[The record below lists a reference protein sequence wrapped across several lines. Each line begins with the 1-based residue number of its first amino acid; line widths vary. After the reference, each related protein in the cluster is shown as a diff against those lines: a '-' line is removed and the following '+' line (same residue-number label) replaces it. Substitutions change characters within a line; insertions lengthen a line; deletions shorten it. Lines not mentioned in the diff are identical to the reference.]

1 MCYISLFCVLT
12 RFLDTRLA
20 LFILCVL
27 QYLSSFF
34 LRIFFLFL
42 FFLPFLYLL
51 SVLYIHI
58 SCIVFREGL
67 PSLKHKIN
75 STLVCFLF
83 LSRSLGSIVLPLS
96 SPPRVFRPPPSPR
109 TWTHARTDAR
119 PHARVHAYVHARRL
133 AKFSKRHSVS
143 HGHKS
148 SFLALSSHLERCQH
162 ACARFVAVSSATS
175 VRPVLTS
182 L

>member
-1 MCYISLFCVLT
+1 MLYFLILRSYALLGHKTRAFHFMCFTIP
-12 RFLDTRLA
+12 
-20 LFILCVL
+20 
-27 QYLSSFF
+27 
-34 LRIFFLFL
+34 
-42 FFLPFLYLL
+42 FLPFFSVFSFCFFFFAFFLYLL
-51 SVLYIHI
+51 PILYIHI

-67 PSLKHKIN
+67 PPLKHKIN

-83 LSRSLGSIVLPLS
+83 LSRSLCSIVLPLS